1 MTEFFKAELKD
12 KFLRYASSRD
22 DYFESG
28 LLYDEFLRP
37 HYDQNMVEKLI
48 QEILEHDPNLLD
60 TISGNG
66 VKIFMISST
75 PYTEEF
81 LENSG
86 FKNLYVQE
94 EEKWDTFLHYL
105 GADRPVSSKSSSGKT
120 TKKRS
125 LRKEKRIIIG
135 MLSALAFSFLT
146 SLVLLLRLLFGS
158 SYVSESEH
166 EERMTRME
174 VLHREEIK
182 SIQREL
188 RAIRAHQLNENQE
201 HRDSL

>member
-12 KFLRYASSRD
+12 KFLSYACSRD
-22 DYFESG
+22 DYFESE

-105 GADRPVSSKSSSGKT
+105 GADRPISSNGSSGKT

-125 LRKEKRIIIG
+125 LRNEKRIIIG

-158 SYVSESEH
+158 SYVPESEH

-174 VLHREEIK
+174 VLHREEIN

-188 RAIRAHQLNENQE
+188 RAIRAHQLNQNQKQ
-201 HRDSL
+201 RDSL